1 MLVALITI
9 LFLGGGIEN
18 AVLDY
23 VKYTR
28 GNVKEIVA
36 DNERQS
42 DAQATLKEMK
52 KLTKDY
58 AKSNRKTF
66 KSLLS
71 AMDSID
77 VEIDV
82 VDSIWSDYAQS
93 VDAYNGQMIDLRFTL
108 RDSLT
113 REEWRAIFA
122 NSSE

>member
-9 LFLGGGIEN
+9 LFLGGGIED

-71 AMDSID
+71 AMDSMD

-93 VDAYNGQMIDLRFTL
+93 VDAYNAQMIDLRFRL

-113 REEWRAIFA
+113 REEWQAIFA

>member
-9 LFLGGGIEN
+9 LFLGGGIDD

-71 AMDSID
+71 AMDTVD
-77 VEIDV
+77 AETV
-82 VDSIWSDYAQS
+82 VIDSIWSDYAES
-93 VDAYNGQMIDLRFTL
+93 VDSYNAQMIDLRFEL

-113 REEWRAIFA
+113 REEWQAIFGE
-122 NSSE
+122 SVE

>member
-9 LFLGGGIEN
+9 LFLGGGIED

-71 AMDSID
+71 AMDSMD

-93 VDAYNGQMIDLRFTL
+93 VDAYNGQMIDLRFRL

-113 REEWRAIFA
+113 REEWQAIFA

>member
-9 LFLGGGIEN
+9 LFLGGGIED

>member
-9 LFLGGGIEN
+9 LFLGGGIED

-36 DNERQS
+36 DTERQS

-52 KLTKDY
+52 NLTKDY

-71 AMDSID
+71 AMDTVD
-77 VEIDV
+77 AETV
-82 VDSIWSDYAQS
+82 VIDSIWSDYAES
-93 VDAYNGQMIDLRFTL
+93 VDSYNAHMIDLRFEL

-113 REEWRAIFA
+113 REEWQAIFA
-122 NSSE
+122 NSSK

>member
-9 LFLGGGIEN
+9 LFLGGGIED

-42 DAQATLKEMK
+42 DAQATLKEMR

-71 AMDSID
+71 AIDSID
-77 VEIDV
+77 AEIDV

-93 VDAYNGQMIDLRFTL
+93 VDEYNAQMIDLRFRL

-113 REEWRAIFA
+113 REEWQAVFA
-122 NSSE
+122 DPGK